1 MTIFLWDNDFSL
13 GHDDCPLGMM
23 KWCNAIEAIFMKN
36 VFFQT
41 VNLFASCA
49 YELKTSR
56 YSEVHYH
63 PRKCDHQFF
72 PSDH

>member
-36 VFFQT
+36 VFF
-41 VNLFASCA
+41 
-49 YELKTSR
+49 
-56 YSEVHYH
+56 
-63 PRKCDHQFF
+63 
-72 PSDH
+72 